1 MKKLFLSLFITIVF
15 IASSGAQNLNIENLL
30 YELPDVIFKEIKN
43 TGDFEKTYELKIK
56 QPLDHQHP
64 ERGYFYQRA
73 FLSHKDF
80 NHPTVM
86 YISGYSQNRVYETEI
101 TRLLQAN
108 QFSIEHRFFGESIP
122 ETLDYNYLTLEQAT
136 ADLHHINEIFK
147 QIYAGKWL
155 STGISKG
162 GATTIFYKY
171 FYPEDVDAGVPYVG
185 PINREYEER
194 RLYTFLD
201 TVGSDECRAK
211 ILAFQKRIF
220 QNREKVLP
228 LLKMYSQGAQLKF
241 TYLSFEEA
249 FEYCVLEYPFAFWQ
263 YGSSCDEIPSES
275 SSLADAVQ
283 YLIKVSNI
291 SMFSDRDIDYFLPH
305 YYQSATQMG
314 YYGYETEKFENDLK
328 VLRLQPHPHAALV
341 PDKIP
346 VKFDGSLLNEINVW
360 TQKEGSHLIY
370 IYGANDTW
378 TASAVPPSDEVDC
391 VWFFMK
397 GKDHGSARY
406 AEMTSDE
413 KAKFIS
419 TLERWLSIK
428 IENTQL
434 K

>member
-122 ETLDYNYLTLEQAT
+122 ETLDYTYLTLEQAT

-162 GATTIFYKY
+162 GATTIFYK
-171 FYPEDVDAGVPYVG
+171 
-185 PINREYEER
+185 
-194 RLYTFLD
+194 
-201 TVGSDECRAK
+201 
-211 ILAFQKRIF
+211 
-220 QNREKVLP
+220 
-228 LLKMYSQGAQLKF
+228 
-241 TYLSFEEA
+241 
-249 FEYCVLEYPFAFWQ
+249 
-263 YGSSCDEIPSES
+263 
-275 SSLADAVQ
+275 
-283 YLIKVSNI
+283 
-291 SMFSDRDIDYFLPH
+291 
-305 YYQSATQMG
+305 
-314 YYGYETEKFENDLK
+314 
-328 VLRLQPHPHAALV
+328 
-341 PDKIP
+341 
-346 VKFDGSLLNEINVW
+346 
-360 TQKEGSHLIY
+360 
-370 IYGANDTW
+370 
-378 TASAVPPSDEVDC
+378 
-391 VWFFMK
+391 
-397 GKDHGSARY
+397 
-406 AEMTSDE
+406 
-413 KAKFIS
+413 
-419 TLERWLSIK
+419 
-428 IENTQL
+428 
-434 K
+434 

>member
-1 MKKLFLSLFITIVF
+1 MKKLLLSLFITIVF
-15 IASSGAQNLNIENLL
+15 IASSGAQNLNIEDIL

-122 ETLDYNYLTLEQAT
+122 ETLDYTYLTLEQAT

-275 SSLADAVQ
+275 SSLADAVH
-283 YLIKVSNI
+283 YLMKVSNI

-360 TQKEGSHLIY
+360 TQKDGSHLIY

>member
-1 MKKLFLSLFITIVF
+1 
-15 IASSGAQNLNIENLL
+15 
-30 YELPDVIFKEIKN
+30 
-43 TGDFEKTYELKIK
+43 
-56 QPLDHQHP
+56 
-64 ERGYFYQRA
+64 
-73 FLSHKDF
+73 
-80 NHPTVM
+80 
-86 YISGYSQNRVYETEI
+86 
-101 TRLLQAN
+101 
-108 QFSIEHRFFGESIP
+108 
-122 ETLDYNYLTLEQAT
+122 
-136 ADLHHINEIFK
+136 
-147 QIYAGKWL
+147 
-155 STGISKG
+155 
-162 GATTIFYKY
+162 
-171 FYPEDVDAGVPYVG
+171 
-185 PINREYEER
+185 
-194 RLYTFLD
+194 
-201 TVGSDECRAK
+201 
-211 ILAFQKRIF
+211 
-220 QNREKVLP
+220 
-228 LLKMYSQGAQLKF
+228 MYSQGAQLKF

-275 SSLADAVQ
+275 SSLADAVH
-283 YLIKVSNI
+283 YLMKVSNI

-328 VLRLQPHPHAALV
+328 VLPLQPHPHAALV

-346 VKFDGSLLNEINVW
+346 VKFDGNLLNKINVW
-360 TQKEGSHLIY
+360 AQKEGSHLIY